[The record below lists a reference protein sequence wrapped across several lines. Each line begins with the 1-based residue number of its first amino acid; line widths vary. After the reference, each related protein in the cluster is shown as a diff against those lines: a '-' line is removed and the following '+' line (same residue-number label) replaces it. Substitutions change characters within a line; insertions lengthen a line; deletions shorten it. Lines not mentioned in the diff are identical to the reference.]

1 MKPRGKYFEDFV
13 IGETFEP
20 PGRTIT
26 ESDVMLFA
34 GLSGDY
40 KQVHTDDEYCKK
52 HSIYKTRIA
61 HGLFGLALVEGLKFR
76 EGVFEGTALA
86 SLEMIA
92 QRDVLCTSAREL
104 KKK

>member
-13 IGETFEP
+13 IGEEFES

-26 ESDVMLFA
+26 EADVMMFA

-40 KQVHTDDEYCKK
+40 NQVHTDEEYCKE

-76 EGVFEGTALA
+76 EGLFEGTAICFVGMGMA
-86 SLEMIA
+86 F
-92 QRDVLCTSAREL
+92 
-104 KKK
+104 